1 MIVIKGRRPSNL
13 NYDDDSDDDDSDDG
27 PPSTVPSTS
36 PSADPS
42 SQSTTS
48 QVDKTKVRHEIHPH
62 LARLTLFHGTKLT
75 SWEASHMIPT
85 HHMHSFNENKVRAL
99 ARKTDR
105 LQWAIFNQSHMS
117 RTYPAGSR
125 IDSSNYLPILPW
137 ALGCQMVSLNFQT
150 PDTGLLLNDGR
161 FRENGGCGYVLKPD
175 ELLQLQAPV
184 RKKAPKPLK
193 LTIRVLSGHCLPK
206 PRKKD
211 NSSRGG
217 DRCIDPYVRV
227 AVFDVKNGV
236 KEDAVTYQTGVV
248 YNNGF
253 NPIWNE
259 GRMKFTVESWVS
271 AMVQLTVFDK
281 ASPPSSDEFVATAAI
296 PISCLRQGLR
306 SIKLTD
312 ATNTRSGALDF
323 ASLLIEVKKTWGDS
337 VDLDRR
343 TDSFGSSSHGGGSGV
358 GSIKPIPMPPEFGL
372 ERAHTDTYS
381 NSSNRRTSAGLLPRP
396 DRVDQRSRTE
406 TTMRSPR
413 QSTIGTITEKSR
425 LERSRTDQSK
435 GGESLSSLAEF

>member
-1 MIVIKGRRPSNL
+1 MYQSM
-13 NYDDDSDDDDSDDG
+13 YSHSDK
-27 PPSTVPSTS
+27 
-36 PSADPS
+36 A
-42 SQSTTS
+42 Q
-48 QVDKTKVRHEIHPH
+48 VRHEIHPH
-62 LARLTLFHGTKLT
+62 LARLTLFHGTKLST
-75 SWEASHMIPT
+75 WEASHMIPT

-137 ALGCQMVSLNFQT
+137 TLGCQMVSLNFQT

-175 ELLQLQAPV
+175 ELLQLQTPA
-184 RKKAPKPLK
+184 RKKPPKPLK

-211 NSSRGG
+211 NTSRGG

-259 GRMKFTVESWVS
+259 GRMRFTVENWVS

-296 PISCLRQGLR
+296 PISCLREGLR
-306 SIKLTD
+306 SVKLTD

-323 ASLLIEVKKTWGDS
+323 ASLLIDVKKSWSDS
-337 VDLDRR
+337 VELDRR
-343 TDSFGSSSHGGGSGV
+343 TDSFGSSSHGMGSSSSGV
-358 GSIKPIPMPPEFGL
+358 GSIKPIPMPLEFGL
-372 ERAHTDTYS
+372 ERAHTETYS
-381 NSSNRRTSAGLLPRP
+381 SSTGTGSSSSHARRTGGTGSLVRP
-396 DRVDQRSRTE
+396 DRIDQRARTE
-406 TTMRSPR
+406 VTPMRSPR
-413 QSTIGTITEKSR
+413 RHTQTTTMTTMTTPTSPIPNPLMERSP

-435 GGESLSSLAEF
+435 DSLAEF